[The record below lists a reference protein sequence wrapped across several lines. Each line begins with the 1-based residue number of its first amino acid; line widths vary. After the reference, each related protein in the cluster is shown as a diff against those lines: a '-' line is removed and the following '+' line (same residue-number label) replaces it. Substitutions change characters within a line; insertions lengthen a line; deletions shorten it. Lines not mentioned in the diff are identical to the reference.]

1 MTDAE
6 IKQAAYDSVH
16 LKWEIEDQVRYG
28 SPSNVRVVL
37 LRHPEHLLQMIHV
50 VFDVDGQAHTP

>member
-6 IKQAAYDSVH
+6 IMQAEFDSMA
-16 LKWEIEDQVRYG
+16 LRWEIEDQVRYG

-37 LRHPEHLLQMIHV
+37 LRHPEHIAHLARVLGDIR
-50 VFDVDGQAHTP
+50 HTP

>member
-1 MTDAE
+1 VTDAD

-37 LRHPEHLLQMIHV
+37 WRHPEHVEHV
-50 VFDVDGQAHTP
+50 SCDVEVVRHTP